1 MASLKPGILLK
12 LLQNVDNKEAKVVG
26 EHRSALLQVIG
37 IVPSLDD
44 DPWKSRGFYLRVS
57 DSVHS
62 AYLSVL
68 DEDVELILSDK
79 IQLGQF
85 IHVTRLDPGS
95 PVPVL
100 CGLKPVP
107 KRRPC
112 IGEPKDLISSDVLTV
127 RKNVDSK
134 RVKKKV
140 GLDKKSLVK
149 ENLKGKLNGVLDNEG
164 LKSRRLSLSY
174 GNVGGL
180 EVRRLSLDSMR
191 KGWDRS
197 PGGNGSVVSVSKSKF
212 KEGSLGLDSSRSPA
226 GNNGVAP
233 VSKLKPKNV
242 SLVSDSVNSTA
253 CNRGVTSVSK
263 SKSKDGSES
272 VLPGKKS
279 SDEDSTLK
287 NSSIS
292 PLKSKNGIASPKL
305 ITKPTR
311 KDLRSSNNETLPAQL
326 KKVYLSFG
334 NWSDSKI
341 SSKSVPP
348 TIHNLGK
355 EVKTYRNSSFLSAAH
370 AMEDAA
376 AADGVIRC
384 MSMFAELCESSEK
397 DSAGQLVEQF
407 LNLQGNMQNAAAMI
421 EALVETRTLEAKRGN
436 SCSSQPPSPEM
447 CSKFASKNAL
457 SWVQAAVETD
467 LAKFSLLRKDEKK
480 GIQSGQ
486 NCFYVMLENAP
497 KKIEAENSPSK
508 NKRSPRNH
516 DKVVSDSNAK
526 NPPRSSRQLP
536 SVTKRATVE
545 TEEWCKGNGLKD
557 AASLAEKLLL
567 VSRGWFL
574 NYLENFLDKDCGLM
588 NGEADSKTASLLGQL
603 KRVNQW
609 LDDSFPQGHGVDER
623 IDGLKKKLYGFL
635 LDHVDSAILSKR

>member
-1 MASLKPGILLK
+1 M
-12 LLQNVDNKEAKVVG
+12 
-26 EHRSALLQVIG
+26 IG

-85 IHVTRLDPGS
+85 IHVTRLDSGS

-140 GLDKKSLVK
+140 GLDKKSWVK

-180 EVRRLSLDSMR
+180 EVRRLSLDSIR

-212 KEGSLGLDSSRSPA
+212 KEGSLGMDSSRSPA
-226 GNNGVAP
+226 GNNGVAS

-263 SKSKDGSES
+263 SKSKDVSES
-272 VLPGKKS
+272 VS
-279 SDEDSTLK
+279 YT
-287 NSSIS
+287 
-292 PLKSKNGIASPKL
+292 SK
-305 ITKPTR
+305 
-311 KDLRSSNNETLPAQL
+311 
-326 KKVYLSFG
+326 
-334 NWSDSKI
+334 
-341 SSKSVPP
+341 
-348 TIHNLGK
+348 
-355 EVKTYRNSSFLSAAH
+355 
-370 AMEDAA
+370 
-376 AADGVIRC
+376 
-384 MSMFAELCESSEK
+384 
-397 DSAGQLVEQF
+397 
-407 LNLQGNMQNAAAMI
+407 
-421 EALVETRTLEAKRGN
+421 
-436 SCSSQPPSPEM
+436 
-447 CSKFASKNAL
+447 
-457 SWVQAAVETD
+457 
-467 LAKFSLLRKDEKK
+467 
-480 GIQSGQ
+480 
-486 NCFYVMLENAP
+486 
-497 KKIEAENSPSK
+497 
-508 NKRSPRNH
+508 
-516 DKVVSDSNAK
+516 
-526 NPPRSSRQLP
+526 
-536 SVTKRATVE
+536 
-545 TEEWCKGNGLKD
+545 
-557 AASLAEKLLL
+557 
-567 VSRGWFL
+567 
-574 NYLENFLDKDCGLM
+574 
-588 NGEADSKTASLLGQL
+588 
-603 KRVNQW
+603 
-609 LDDSFPQGHGVDER
+609 
-623 IDGLKKKLYGFL
+623 
-635 LDHVDSAILSKR
+635 